1 MVMPGTAGA
10 APAHSPTVSLG
21 LLPSA
26 TSSLTEF
33 ATVILSNGLAG
44 IVRFVLLR
52 TWVFNP
58 RRARW

>member
-1 MVMPGTAGA
+1 M
-10 APAHSPTVSLG
+10 SP
-21 LLPSA
+21 
-26 TSSLTEF
+26 LTEL

-58 RRARW
+58 RRAS